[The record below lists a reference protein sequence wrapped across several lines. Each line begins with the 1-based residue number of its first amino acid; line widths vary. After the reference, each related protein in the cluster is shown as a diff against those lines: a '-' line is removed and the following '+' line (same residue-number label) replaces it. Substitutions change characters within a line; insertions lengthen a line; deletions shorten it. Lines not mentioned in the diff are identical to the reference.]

1 MFSAGQRCAVWS
13 DRVQRHQIFKGD
25 AFLWTKPITGWMD
38 LAWLG
43 LQGSAPSPVEGRNI
57 PLASCGCFGRC
68 FGVRSHESPMSGG
81 LGLGWRGCDAPGP
94 LSPVACVCVWEALLP
109 WRSCGNCLPGLP
121 DFFPSTKQMH
131 LSSCKELAASSS
143 GVTQTCKCLE

>member
-1 MFSAGQRCAVWS
+1 MFSTGQRCAVWF
-13 DRVQRHQIFKGD
+13 DRMQRHQIFKGD
-25 AFLWTKPITGWMD
+25 AFLWTKPITGWD
-38 LAWLG
+38 GLCLAWASG
-43 LQGSAPSPVEGRNI
+43 QCTFPSGGKEHSSGQLWLFWKV
-57 PLASCGCFGRC
+57 

-121 DFFPSTKQMH
+121 DFFPSTKQRH

-143 GVTQTCKCLE
+143 GVTQTRKWLG